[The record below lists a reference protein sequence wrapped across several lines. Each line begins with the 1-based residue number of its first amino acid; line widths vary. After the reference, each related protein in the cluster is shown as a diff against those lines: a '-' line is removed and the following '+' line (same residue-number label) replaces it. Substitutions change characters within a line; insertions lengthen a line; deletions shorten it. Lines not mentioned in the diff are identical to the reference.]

1 MAGRADLLVVVP
13 AECRLVELI
22 PAFLEVFACD
32 GYLVELCFRI
42 LDRSLGVADGSVC
55 YLDFVFGIV
64 DGFLVLALLCRV
76 LVLVALYDFL
86 HALLELVYLGALLC
100 ALVEVGIYGTA

>member
-13 AECRLVELI
+13 CKCGLVELI
-22 PAFLEVFACD
+22 PASLEVFACD
-32 GYLVELCFRI
+32 GYLVELRFRI

-64 DGFLVLALLCRV
+64 DGFLVLALL
-76 LVLVALYDFL
+76 
-86 HALLELVYLGALLC
+86 
-100 ALVEVGIYGTA
+100 